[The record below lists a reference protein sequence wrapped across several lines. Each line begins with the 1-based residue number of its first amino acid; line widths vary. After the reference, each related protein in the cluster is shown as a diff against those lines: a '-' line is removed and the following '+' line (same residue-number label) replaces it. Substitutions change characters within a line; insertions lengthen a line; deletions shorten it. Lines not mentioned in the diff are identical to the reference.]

1 VGQGKCNLKVQPL
14 NPFKEEE
21 MIKTW
26 WHCLI
31 KTYANMKGQNHRMI
45 KFHNS
50 YSFKAYWFCTCGYNK
65 PEFLND

>member
-1 VGQGKCNLKVQPL
+1 
-14 NPFKEEE
+14 

-31 KTYANMKGQNHRMI
+31 KTYANMKGQDHRMV